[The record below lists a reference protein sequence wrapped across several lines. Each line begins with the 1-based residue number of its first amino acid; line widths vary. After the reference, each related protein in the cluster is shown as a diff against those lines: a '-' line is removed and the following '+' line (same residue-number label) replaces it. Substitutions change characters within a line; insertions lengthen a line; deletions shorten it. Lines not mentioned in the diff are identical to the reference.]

1 MTFIK
6 NLAAIGLAAGT
17 LLLCLPASSETA
29 RVFAHPDRIRYDRQC
44 LTIDGRD
51 VFIFSG
57 AFHYFRCPK
66 PLWADRFRKIQAAG
80 FNCVETYVPWNW
92 HERELPAGLQDFSK
106 VDLTDLEDFLQLAE
120 RFGFYVILRP
130 GPYICAE
137 WDGGGFPQWLMT
149 KKPAQPLRPE
159 IWLRTDDPVY
169 LAWCRHWYD
178 AVCPVIAKHQ
188 ITRQP
193 PGQPGVILFQIE
205 NEYDFV
211 KPKLSEEIM
220 RHQLRVLAASARTN
234 GIDVPLFTCV
244 THAVRGADDVLLRQV
259 FDANNFYPLWKVDE
273 TQKKIDQLRSEQP
286 DAPLATTELQGGWFA
301 KIGGKLSEEQ
311 DGITAAQ
318 INNLTL
324 FTMQNGET
332 LLNYYMLFGGTNPGD
347 RAARNMI
354 SSYDYNAPI
363 RECGGV
369 GDRYQRVQAIGQM
382 LRAHGTQ
389 LARSVAVAVETQ
401 TSQKDVTV
409 VERRAADGGRFI
421 FVRTSQPTEPRKG
434 EAVIKEKSGSA
445 PEIKFTYDL
454 ESFGSQIL
462 YLPPGVNNPSQGE
475 WLPKLEPVILRPTNL
490 PPSIKISV
498 ARMQADPGPE
508 HWKSLRTGEDLASAG
523 IYDSGF
529 VYYRTTVKG
538 TNPMSVAV
546 AYPSGDAVLGAVNDQ
561 LVARSQGDSAH
572 SVYPLPAGKSTVRWL
587 YENHGHDNG
596 HAAMENQRGIL
607 AAKLCKSDGKLI
619 KSDNTN
625 STASARQKIPV
636 EISLPLFLGEARG
649 TEQEWWQPKF
659 DDHEWQ
665 TTSFGDK
672 QTTKDSAQLIWW
684 RMNFALPAPAEGVW
698 VPWRL
703 HLDASGN
710 GFLFLNG
717 HALGRYWQ
725 VGPQRDFFLP
735 ECWLNFGPGKMNQ
748 LTLSLRPL
756 DRGVSLRAVVIEPY
770 ANFAEYR

>member
-17 LLLCLPASSETA
+17 LLLSLPAFGETA

-244 THAVRGADDVLLRQV
+244 THAVRGADDALLRQV

-354 SSYDYNAPI
+354 SSYDTTRPSANAAAWATATSACRPSVK
-363 RECGGV
+363 CC
-369 GDRYQRVQAIGQM
+369 
-382 LRAHGTQ
+382 AHT
-389 LARSVAVAVETQ
+389 ARNWPV
-401 TSQKDVTV
+401 
-409 VERRAADGGRFI
+409 
-421 FVRTSQPTEPRKG
+421 
-434 EAVIKEKSGSA
+434 
-445 PEIKFTYDL
+445 
-454 ESFGSQIL
+454 
-462 YLPPGVNNPSQGE
+462 PS
-475 WLPKLEPVILRPTNL
+475 R
-490 PPSIKISV
+490 
-498 ARMQADPGPE
+498 
-508 HWKSLRTGEDLASAG
+508 
-523 IYDSGF
+523 
-529 VYYRTTVKG
+529 
-538 TNPMSVAV
+538 
-546 AYPSGDAVLGAVNDQ
+546 
-561 LVARSQGDSAH
+561 
-572 SVYPLPAGKSTVRWL
+572 
-587 YENHGHDNG
+587 
-596 HAAMENQRGIL
+596 
-607 AAKLCKSDGKLI
+607 
-619 KSDNTN
+619 
-625 STASARQKIPV
+625 
-636 EISLPLFLGEARG
+636 
-649 TEQEWWQPKF
+649 
-659 DDHEWQ
+659 
-665 TTSFGDK
+665 
-672 QTTKDSAQLIWW
+672 
-684 RMNFALPAPAEGVW
+684 
-698 VPWRL
+698 
-703 HLDASGN
+703 
-710 GFLFLNG
+710 
-717 HALGRYWQ
+717 
-725 VGPQRDFFLP
+725 
-735 ECWLNFGPGKMNQ
+735 
-748 LTLSLRPL
+748 
-756 DRGVSLRAVVIEPY
+756 
-770 ANFAEYR
+770 